1 MEDRNPK
8 TMLAIP
14 DDGNGGKIRRKCL
27 GKVSGP
33 FLIIFY
39 SPFYDMSHVTD
50 VSHVTHEADVMSLMR
65 DVE

>member
-1 MEDRNPK
+1 MEDRNRK
-8 TMLAIP
+8 TIPAIIP

-50 VSHVTHEADVMSLMR
+50 VTHERLMLCL
-65 DVE
+65 